1 MHMLLL
7 ETIALVG
14 GTVHTLEPGADP
26 IVGATVLIED
36 DRITAVGV
44 DLEVPEGA
52 EVVQIDGLHVIP
64 GLIDGVAAFDP
75 DHDALYLD
83 AGVTLVH
90 DSGSPTGQILGEKSP
105 EMRDRHPGPSLLA
118 TSPVFAGMETQRPGA
133 IVLLE
138 PERAAAQVDG
148 VMEILSGNP
157 VPIDSFTV
165 ERTLTPKQHAVA
177 AGIGRESGLKVVG
190 SLPYGMTPAEAAA
203 NGHSI
208 VVGLDSFFPAGTRFE
223 TLGEDLDADAL
234 AAEVAE
240 AGLAVAPMLVGTSR
254 ILVGAA
260 SEEEP
265 EILRALGPRYDPAWQ
280 ADLEFFRMLRESE
293 SLDLARR
300 SLRTQRE
307 ITAALHAAGVPLV
320 AGSGAAS
327 ALIGPGEGLVD
338 ELVQWGEAGLSPLE
352 VLRAATAGTAAALG
366 VGDRHGTIAPGRV
379 ANLAVLGSDPTRT
392 LEALRR
398 PEIVVVRGQVRERF
412 DLDDARAELVA
423 RFEAARAARRAPVA
437 LAPPPL
443 EGAEVLCDGRIELIS
458 YGDRTAV
465 ERYAAGRRPDG
476 EMIYGA
482 RIRVMPA
489 GDRSALEMVV
499 VQRMRG
505 GLVDSFEIT
514 LDVLDEDGAPV
525 LGEGDSHAFHA
536 TGAVVPET
544 KGMAVER
551 RRYGKSRGTL
561 RTAEP
566 IAVVGG
572 SSALTGLI
580 TAVHGR
586 IGTGYSLT
594 FEGQAMEPL
603 VDRFRLAFEAE
614 DHRMTMA
621 DSSGVS
627 LYGFEQGGR
636 ILFGARAEGAGR
648 LDFRAL
654 EPDEGAPAALE
665 LPESRVFVG
674 AVGEAVEAA
683 SGADGASDGEGGGR

>member
-26 IVGATVLIED
+26 MAGATVLIED
-36 DRITAVGV
+36 RRISAVGV
-44 DLEVPEGA
+44 DLELPENA
-52 EVVQIDGLHVIP
+52 EVIDIDGLHVIP

-90 DSGSPTGQILGEKSP
+90 DSGSPTGQILGEKAP
-105 EMRDRHPGPSLLA
+105 GMRDRHPGPSLLA
-118 TSPVFAGMETQRPGA
+118 TSPVFAGMETQQPGA
-133 IVLLE
+133 VVLLE
-138 PERAAAQVDG
+138 PERAVTQVNG
-148 VMEILSGNP
+148 VMEILAGNP
-157 VPIDSFTV
+157 IPIDTLTV
-165 ERTLTPKQHAVA
+165 ERTLTPRQHAIA
-177 AGIGRESGLKVVG
+177 AGIGRENGLRVVG
-190 SLPYGMTPAEAAA
+190 TLPYGMAPGEAAA

-223 TLGEDLDADAL
+223 SLGADFDAAAL
-234 AAEVAE
+234 AAEVAD

-260 SEEEP
+260 SEDEP
-265 EILRALGPRYDPAWQ
+265 AILEALGPQYDPAWQ
-280 ADLEFFRMLRESE
+280 ADLEFFRLLRGSE
-293 SLDLARR
+293 GLDLARS

-338 ELVQWGEAGLSPLE
+338 ELVQWGEAGLTPSE
-352 VLRAATAGTAAALG
+352 VLRAATVGTADALG
-366 VGDRHGTIAPGRV
+366 VGDRFGRIAPGRV

-392 LEALRR
+392 IEALRR

-423 RFEAARAARRAPVA
+423 RFEAARAARRAPIA

-443 EGAEVLCDGRIELIS
+443 EGADVVCDGRIELLT

-465 ERYAAGRRPDG
+465 ERYAAGRTAEG

-482 RIRVMPA
+482 RVRVMPV
-489 GDRSALEMVV
+489 GERGALEMVV

-505 GLVDSFEIT
+505 DLVESFEVT
-514 LDVLDEDGAPV
+514 LDLLDADGAPE
-525 LGEGDSHAFHA
+525 LGEGDTHAFHA

-544 KGMAVER
+544 DGMAVER
-551 RRYGKSRGTL
+551 RRFGESLGTL
-561 RTAEP
+561 RTTEP

-572 SSALTGLI
+572 SSALSGLV
-580 TAVHGR
+580 TVVHGEV
-586 IGTGYSLT
+586 GQGYSLS

-603 VDRFRLAFEAE
+603 VDRFELAFGAE
-614 DHRMTMA
+614 DHRMTKA

-636 ILFGARAEGAGR
+636 ILFGARAEGGGR
-648 LDFRAL
+648 IDFRAL
-654 EPDEGAPAALE
+654 EPDEGASAALE
-665 LPESRVFVG
+665 LPSERVFVAPEG
-674 AVGEAVEAA
+674 AAVEAGSEA
-683 SGADGASDGEGGGR
+683 GSGESGEGGGR